1 MTATATPSTR
11 PADLRQVRRPGPDD
25 APEALSWA
33 GSPEYQEIAKHRLA
47 ASDGAIVI
55 TPGFPSLDGE
65 GQAAPAA
72 RVRE

>member
-1 MTATATPSTR
+1 VLEGPPDTR
-11 PADLRQVRRPGPDD
+11 RLMILAFPDRE
-25 APEALSWA
+25 AALSWA

-47 ASDGAIVI
+47 ASAGAIVI